1 MLADGIVAHAHDAMV
16 EVRDDRLRVVRLAAT
31 DEDGPVVILDVG
43 AEEVLRT
50 AWAVKTVPGGMGG
63 DGGDANPGGGDD
75 GEQVL
80 VLDIVMRDPD
90 FDPGQGP
97 MEWAP
102 LRIPFPLEATDD
114 VRALRSAIHAGSAR
128 RRVADPVGPD
138 PVPATP
144 PPPHPDHPNT
154 PRADLAAAIDRMAHR
169 DAPSTAALHHLRH
182 YPRPDEVFLE
192 VMAATH
198 ANMPGV
204 LAVTTTRVL
213 FAHDSAKTA
222 VAHEFPVDAIQSVEG
237 VANDGERPSAVKIV
251 VTSPDD
257 WFLGVGNCH
266 WQDVERF
273 TAALRWAIG
282 RRRKVG
288 ATLPSEPGPTEAFR
302 MWEELTLAAKAGTIG
317 AEEHDAK
324 MSGVLWT
331 AGF

>member
-63 DGGDANPGGGDD
+63 DGGDANPGGDD

-128 RRVADPVGPD
+128 RRVAEPAGPD

-144 PPPHPDHPNT
+144 PATAPGPPEHPARR
-154 PRADLAAAIDRMAHR
+154 PRRRDRQ
-169 DAPSTAALHHLRH
+169 DGAPGR
-182 YPRPDEVFLE
+182 
-192 VMAATH
+192 
-198 ANMPGV
+198 
-204 LAVTTTRVL
+204 AV
-213 FAHDSAKTA
+213 DG
-222 VAHEFPVDAIQSVEG
+222 G
-237 VANDGERPSAVKIV
+237 VAPPA
-251 VTSPDD
+251 P
-257 WFLGVGNCH
+257 LP
-266 WQDVERF
+266 
-273 TAALRWAIG
+273 AAR
-282 RRRKVG
+282 
-288 ATLPSEPGPTEAFR
+288 
-302 MWEELTLAAKAGTIG
+302 
-317 AEEHDAK
+317 
-324 MSGVLWT
+324 
-331 AGF
+331 

>member
-1 MLADGIVAHAHDAMV
+1 MGSGDRYGKRMLADGIVAHAHDAMV

-50 AWAVKTVPGGMGG
+50 AWAVKTVPGGIGG
-63 DGGDANPGGGDD
+63 NANPSGGDD

-128 RRVADPVGPD
+128 RRVAEPAGPD

-182 YPRPDEVFLE
+182 YPRPD
-192 VMAATH
+192 
-198 ANMPGV
+198 
-204 LAVTTTRVL
+204 
-213 FAHDSAKTA
+213 
-222 VAHEFPVDAIQSVEG
+222 
-237 VANDGERPSAVKIV
+237 
-251 VTSPDD
+251 D

-282 RRRKVG
+282 RRRNVG